1 MEVKRDT
8 KRYSMLTIRICIV
21 LILGAS
27 FSVFSQQDSQ
37 YTQYMYNTITINPA
51 YAGSRGV
58 LSLNGIYR
66 SQWVGLDGAP
76 ETINF
81 SANSP
86 VGLGGVG
93 VGLSFVS
100 DKIGPSTESLI
111 AGDFSYTIRTS
122 QKTKLSFG
130 LKAGVNLLDVDMD
143 KLNSEYDPS
152 LLDVSQVSPLIGAGV
167 YLHSD
172 KWYVGLSTP
181 NFLKTDHYDDV
192 SVSAATE
199 RAHVYL
205 IGGYI
210 FELSPSLKFK
220 PAVLAKAVQGAPVAL
235 DLSANFLIRDR
246 FTLGGA
252 YRFDAGVSFLAGF
265 QISNQLMLGYAY
277 DYDTTELGNYN
288 SGSHEIFL
296 RFELGTSINNRVN
309 PRFF

>member
-21 LILGAS
+21 LSLGAS
-27 FSVFSQQDSQ
+27 FSAFSQQDSQ

-66 SQWVGLDGAP
+66 AQWVGLEGAP
-76 ETINF
+76 ETVNF
-81 SANSP
+81 SANTP
-86 VGLGGVG
+86 IGIRGVG

-122 QKTKLSFG
+122 ERTKLSFG
-130 LKAGVNLLDVDMD
+130 LKAGISLLDVDMD
-143 KLNSEYDPS
+143 KLNSEYDPH
-152 LLDVSQVSPLIGAGV
+152 LIDVNQSSPIVGAGV

-181 NFLKTDHYDDV
+181 NFLETDHYDDV
-192 SVSAATE
+192 AVSTASE
-199 RAHVYL
+199 RAHFYL
-205 IGGYI
+205 IGGYV
-210 FELSPSLKFK
+210 FDLSSNLKFK
-220 PAVLAKAVQGAPVAL
+220 PAVLAKAVSGAPVSL
-235 DLSANFLIRDR
+235 DVSANFLINNR

-252 YRFDAGVSFLAGF
+252 YRFDAGISFLAGF
-265 QISNQLMLGYAY
+265 QITNNLMLGYAY

-288 SGSHEIFL
+288 SGSHEVFL
-296 RFELGTSINNRVN
+296 RFELGSNVKNNVN

>member
-8 KRYSMLTIRICIV
+8 KNYSMLTLRICIV
-21 LILGAS
+21 LILGTS

-51 YAGSRGV
+51 YAGNRGV

-66 SQWVGLDGAP
+66 TQWVGLDGAP

-81 SANSP
+81 SANTP
-86 VGLGGVG
+86 IGLGGVG

-111 AGDFSYTIRTS
+111 AADFSYTIRAS
-122 QKTKLSFG
+122 ERMKLSFG
-130 LKAGVNLLDVDMD
+130 LKAGLNLLDVDMD
-143 KLNSEYDPS
+143 KLNSEYDPN
-152 LLDVSQVSPLIGAGV
+152 LIDVNQSSPLIGAGL

-181 NFLKTDHYDDV
+181 NLLKTDHYDDV
-192 SVSAATE
+192 AVSTATE
-199 RAHVYL
+199 KAHFYL

-210 FELSPSLKFK
+210 FDLSSSLKFK
-220 PAVLAKAVQGAPVAL
+220 PAVLAKAVSGAPVSL
-235 DLSANFLIRDR
+235 DVSANFLINNR
-246 FTLGGA
+246 FTIGGA
-252 YRFDAGVSFLAGF
+252 YRFDAGVGFLAGF

-277 DYDTTELGNYN
+277 DYNTTDLGNYN

-296 RFELGTSINNRVN
+296 RFELGANVNNNVN